1 MFTQWLGKVFGRLA
15 RRQTQAT
22 AADTAPQRDPRE
34 LELDAEDSTAGPPQ
48 ERRDDAGA
56 PPVRMTAGSRA
67 TDRRDIFDPNRISE
81 FDPRQ
86 RGPLP
91 PAEIQQIQQLGERV
105 LAHCARSLQA
115 GAPLP
120 ALAQRILVRAG
131 AREGESD
138 INRLVQLINQDPAI
152 TVQVLHAANGVSH
165 SGYGEVRGVR
175 EAVMRLGLEAAGQI
189 AMVTVMNSL
198 VQDEARKLHQRF
210 ARSCRQIWIHALTTA
225 AASGTL
231 AMDVPHADIEEAFIA
246 GLLHDVGKIFALRS
260 LSALSRPDDKLS
272 EAMVECILEEQHPH
286 IGRLLGEQWG
296 LPATVGLVCRVHHD
310 NQLPRALDRR
320 AEATLHI
327 VRVVSG
333 MDEVRVSPWHRLGT
347 TSQLLASANALE
359 LNAMAMRALFLQI
372 KEARDR
378 AMTMDGAEKGGT

>member
-1 MFTQWLGKVFGRLA
+1 MFTQWLGKVFGRLTRGRRTQGNSLSA
-15 RRQTQAT
+15 RAPSSSSPDL
-22 AADTAPQRDPRE
+22 ADQDP
-34 LELDAEDSTAGPPQ
+34 AQAGPDQDPD
-48 ERRDDAGA
+48 RRDEAGA
-56 PPVRMTAGSRA
+56 PPQRMTAGSRA

-81 FDPRQ
+81 FDPRL

-91 PAEIQQIQQLGERV
+91 PAEILQVQQLRERV
-105 LAHCARSLQA
+105 MEHCARGLQA

-120 ALAQRILVRAG
+120 AMAQRLLVRAG
-131 AREGESD
+131 TKEGESD

-152 TVQVLHAANGVSH
+152 TVQVLHAANGAASA
-165 SGYGEVRGVR
+165 GYGEVRGVR

-189 AMVTVMNSL
+189 AMVTVMNTL

-210 ARSCRQIWIHALTTA
+210 AKSCRQIWTHALTTA

-231 AMDVPHADIEEAFIA
+231 AMDVPHADIEEVFMA

-260 LSALSRPDDKLS
+260 LSALSRPGDVLT
-272 EAMVECILEEQHPH
+272 EAMVECLLEDQHPH
-286 IGRLLGEQWG
+286 IGRLLGEHWG

-310 NQLPRALDRR
+310 NQLPRDLDRR

-333 MDEVRVSPWHRLGT
+333 LDEVRVSPWHRLGT
-347 TSQLLASANALE
+347 TSQLLSSANALE

-372 KEARDR
+372 KEARER
-378 AMTMDGAEKGGT
+378 AMTMDGGT